1 MRAVRWLVLGSA
13 LLVIGVIATLPL
25 RLVLPVDTLP
35 FAALE
40 AQGSIWNGTLR
51 GVTWTSMDLGDVGVR
66 LRPLPLLRGQRQVQ
80 LRSATAQLVALQGAR
95 QGVQQAN
102 GRLLLPKPGGVGML
116 DLSIDL
122 REVQAVFDATRC
134 TQAGGD
140 VAVQVL
146 PNAGGEAAGLLPL
159 RLRGSPRCVDD
170 AVVLV
175 LALAPDS
182 GLREG
187 VGLGAELRVQHDG
200 RWQWRTQVEPGND
213 TALQLGLQLLGFVQT
228 PERWLVRVDQGQW

>member
-1 MRAVRWLVLGSA
+1 MRTVRWLLLGSV

-25 RLVLPVDTLP
+25 RLVLPIDTLP

-51 GVTWTSMDLGDVGVR
+51 GVTWTSMDVGDVGVR
-66 LRPLPLLRGQRQVQ
+66 VRPLPLLRGQRQVQ
-80 LRSATAQLVALQGAR
+80 LRSATAQLVALQGAQ

-102 GRLLLPKPGGVGML
+102 GRLLLRKPGGVTLL

-122 REVQAVFDATRC
+122 REVHAVFDATRC

-159 RLRGSPRCVDD
+159 RLRGSPRCMDD
-170 AVVLV
+170 AVVL
-175 LALAPDS
+175 ALTPDG
-182 GLREG
+182 GLPEG
-187 VGLGAELRVQHDG
+187 VDLSAELRLQRDG

-228 PERWLVRVDQGQW
+228 PERWLVRVDQGQL

>member
-1 MRAVRWLVLGSA
+1 MRTVRWLLLGSV

-25 RLVLPVDTLP
+25 RLVLPIDTLP

-51 GVTWTSMDLGDVGVR
+51 GVTWTSMDVGDVGVR
-66 LRPLPLLRGQRQVQ
+66 VRPLPLLRGQRQVQ
-80 LRSATAQLVALQGAR
+80 LRSATAQLVALQGAQ

-102 GRLLLPKPGGVGML
+102 GRLLLRKPGGVALL

-122 REVQAVFDATRC
+122 REVHAVFDATRC

-146 PNAGGEAAGLLPL
+146 PHAGGEAAGLLPL
-159 RLRGSPRCVDD
+159 RLRGSPQCVDD
-170 AVVLV
+170 AVVL
-175 LALAPDS
+175 ALAPDG
-182 GLREG
+182 GLPEG
-187 VGLGAELRVQHDG
+187 VDLSAELRLQRDG
-200 RWQWRTQVEPGND
+200 RWQWRIQVEPGND

-228 PERWLVRVDQGQW
+228 PERWLVRVDQGQL

>member
-1 MRAVRWLVLGSA
+1 MRAVRWLLLGSA
-13 LLVIGVIATLPL
+13 LLVVGVIATLPL
-25 RLVLPVDTLP
+25 RLVLPIETLP
-35 FAALE
+35 FTALE
-40 AQGSIWNGTLR
+40 AHGSIWNGTLR
-51 GVTWTSMDLGDVGVR
+51 GVTWTTMDVGDVGVR

-95 QGVQQAN
+95 YGVQQAT
-102 GRLLLPKPGGVGML
+102 GRLLLRKPGGVALL

-122 REVQAVFDATRC
+122 REVHAIFDAARC

-170 AVVLV
+170 ALV
-175 LALAPDS
+175 LALAPDG
-182 GLREG
+182 GLPEG
-187 VGLGAELRVQHDG
+187 VDLGAELRLQRDG

-228 PERWLVRVDQGQW
+228 PERWLVRVDQGQL

>member
-13 LLVIGVIATLPL
+13 LLVVGVLATLPL
-25 RLVLPVDTLP
+25 RLVLPMDTLP
-35 FAALE
+35 FTALE

-51 GVTWTSMDLGDVGVR
+51 GVTWTTMDVGDVGVR

-95 QGVQQAN
+95 DGVQQAN
-102 GRLLLPKPGGVGML
+102 GRLLLRKPGGVALL

-122 REVQAVFDATRC
+122 RDVHAVFDATRC
-134 TQAGGD
+134 SQAGGD
-140 VAVQVL
+140 VALQVL

-170 AVVLV
+170 AVVL
-175 LALAPDS
+175 ALAPDG
-182 GLREG
+182 GLPDG
-187 VGLGAELRVQHDG
+187 VDLGAELRLQRDG

-228 PERWLVRVDQGQW
+228 PERWLVRVDHGQL

>member
-1 MRAVRWLVLGSA
+1 MRVVRWLLLGSV

-25 RLVLPVDTLP
+25 RWVLPIDTLP

-51 GVTWTSMDLGDVGVR
+51 GVTWTSMDVGDVGVR

-80 LRSATAQLVALQGAR
+80 LRSATAQLVALQGAQ

-102 GRLLLPKPGGVGML
+102 GRLLLRKPGGVALL

-122 REVQAVFDATRC
+122 RELHAVFDATRC

-140 VAVQVL
+140 VAAQVL

-170 AVVLV
+170 AVVL
-175 LALAPDS
+175 ALAPD
-182 GLREG
+182 GGMPEG
-187 VGLGAELRVQHDG
+187 VNLTAELRVQRDG

-213 TALQLGLQLLGFVQT
+213 SALQLGLQLLGFVQT
-228 PERWLVRVDQGQW
+228 PERWLVRVDQGQL